1 MSDIQGSKLFGK
13 KLESA
18 FIIKDVQVT
27 VAGCVS
33 LLLQECC
40 LYRSSPRLWAVAP
53 WPLKCVL
60 WVTAAVTVS
69 RS

>member
-40 LYRSSPRLWAVAP
+40 LTDLVPDFGLLRPGL
-53 WPLKCVL
+53 
-60 WVTAAVTVS
+60 
-69 RS
+69 